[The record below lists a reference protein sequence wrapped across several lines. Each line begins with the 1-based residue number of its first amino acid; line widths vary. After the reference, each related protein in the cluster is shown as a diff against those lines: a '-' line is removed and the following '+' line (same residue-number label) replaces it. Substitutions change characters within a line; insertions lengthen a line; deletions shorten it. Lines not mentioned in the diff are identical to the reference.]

1 MKSWELTQSL
11 KLRGV
16 KIRSEIIKEMRG
28 GLQKINIKKGHKFK
42 MRILITDIGSKEY
55 QAAQLS
61 SQRIVV
67 SAERT

>member
-1 MKSWELTQSL
+1 
-11 KLRGV
+11 
-16 KIRSEIIKEMRG
+16 MRG